1 MGATINEGTSQAHRQ
16 WGQGAGGM
24 GHGAWGMGQG
34 ARVPQLFT
42 GNVLQ
47 LLYIVD
53 FIPYTTGFYILMP
66 LNLIKPSTG
75 LLRTLVLL

>member
-1 MGATINEGTSQAHRQ
+1 MGAGSR
-16 WGQGAGGM
+16 GQGAGGREQ
-24 GHGAWGMGQG
+24 GAGSRGQGAG